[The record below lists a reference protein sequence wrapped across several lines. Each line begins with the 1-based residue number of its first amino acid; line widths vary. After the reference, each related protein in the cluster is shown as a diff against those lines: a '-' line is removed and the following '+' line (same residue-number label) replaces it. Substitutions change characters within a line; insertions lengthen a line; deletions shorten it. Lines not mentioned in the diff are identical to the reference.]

1 MPVQSLPAKPST
13 SELLPVFQELLPVR
27 VIAALVR
34 TSGERFYVRIF
45 TPLILLWCMIYQR
58 LHSDH
63 ACDAVVSYVK
73 SGAVNHL
80 DERPDKGP
88 LSARL
93 KSESTASFCKGRQR
107 LPLSVLKGALS
118 HTAQVI
124 QQWSG
129 EEGLWRGHSV
139 ALLDGSTYLLWPEPA
154 LVEHYGRH
162 KNGKGE
168 TYWVVARLTA
178 AFCLR
183 TGALLSV
190 AEGPLTTSEQCLAKT
205 VIAQLTPG
213 SICMGDSNFGV
224 FSVAQ
229 AARHYHIQGLWR
241 MTAQRARK
249 LAGRKLHSG
258 EDIQVQW
265 TPSPNDQLDPEMSTE
280 PIQGRLIYVRLERN
294 GFRPV
299 KLYLFT
305 TLLDAELYPLE
316 ALVELYGWRWHVE
329 LNLRYVKDTLELNL
343 LPAKSVD
350 VVRKELLAG
359 LLGYNLIRGF
369 MVQAAK
375 RANCSPLTL
384 SFTKCWRRVRNV
396 LLERRFDANNA
407 STVIECL
414 LKQLAKCKLPI
425 RKRFRIEP
433 RAVRGLPRV
442 YPKLKGSREEARK
455 RLLEQLRQPAAS
467 LES

>member
-1 MPVQSLPAKPST
+1 MSVQSPVSARPST

-27 VIAALVR
+27 VVTELVYA
-34 TSGERFYVRIF
+34 SEKRFYVRIF

-73 SGAVNHL
+73 SGAIDHL
-80 DERPDKGP
+80 AERPDKGP

-93 KSESTASFCKGRQR
+93 KSESTASFCKGRKR
-107 LPLSVLKGALS
+107 LPLSVLRRALG
-118 HTAQVI
+118 HTAQVV

-129 EEGLWRGHSV
+129 EEGLWRGHQV
-139 ALLDGSTYLLWPEPA
+139 ALLDGSTYLLRPEPE
-154 LVEHYGRH
+154 LVKHYGRH

-168 TYWVVARLTA
+168 TYWVVARVVV

-183 TGALLSV
+183 SAALLGV

-205 VIAQLTPG
+205 VISQLSPG
-213 SICMGDSNFGV
+213 SICIGDSNFGV

-229 AARHYHIQGLWR
+229 AARHYDAWGLLR
-241 MTAQRARK
+241 MTEQRARK

-265 TPSPNDQLDPEMSTE
+265 APSPYDQLDSEMPVE
-280 PIQGRLIYVRLERN
+280 PVQGRLIYVRLERN

-305 TLLDAELYPLE
+305 MLLDAELYPLE
-316 ALVELYGWRWHVE
+316 ALVQLYGWRWHVE
-329 LNLRYVKDTLELNL
+329 LNLRYVKDTLELSL
-343 LPAKSVD
+343 LPGKSVD
-350 VVRKELLAG
+350 VVRKELQAG
-359 LLGYNLIRGF
+359 LLAYNLIRGF
-369 MVQAAK
+369 MVQAAQ

-384 SFTKCWRRVRNV
+384 SFTKCWRRVRGV
-396 LLERRFDANNA
+396 LLGRRLDAKNA
-407 STVIECL
+407 STVIERL
-414 LKQLAKCKLPI
+414 LKQLAKCKLPK

-442 YPKLKGSREEARK
+442 YPELKGSREEARK

-467 LES
+467 